1 MQAESPSGQAIF
13 VFQMTS
19 SVLTQP
25 GQRPRKAQAEL
36 NLQAVFSDRGLR
48 QLSLW
53 RGKFLAPLSH
63 VHGALRSPARAAV
76 GFELLKQRLFARLNG
91 EPADMPWDEF
101 DLRGQPDFHVRVWK
115 ALHAIPFGQTA
126 GYAELAKAAGS
137 PRAARA
143 CGQACGANPIL
154 LFIPCH
160 RAVGASGLGGFSAGL
175 EWKKRFLALEGVDWR
190 KPRASARVLALS

>member
-1 MQAESPSGQAIF
+1 MLAY
-13 VFQMTS
+13 
-19 SVLTQP
+19 P
-25 GQRPRKAQAEL
+25 GERRRKAQAEL
-36 NLQAVFSDRGLR
+36 NLRAVFSDRGLC

-53 RGKFLAPLSH
+53 RGEFLAP
-63 VHGALRSPARAAV
+63 VCHGLGGLRSPARTAA
-76 GFELLKQRLFARLNG
+76 GFELLKERLLTRLSSG
-91 EPADMPWDEF
+91 RADMPWDEF

-115 ALHAIPFGQTA
+115 AMHAIPFGQTA
-126 GYAELAKAAGS
+126 TYGEIARATGS

-160 RAVGASGLGGFSAGL
+160 RVVSACGLGGFGCGL

-190 KPRASARVLALS
+190 NPSHSETRP